1 MDSVIS
7 VCKGTIF
14 LLSYL
19 KESPFNNKMDT
30 NKEVVSRLKFISRI
44 NKGEKINVR
53 SAYPFVQQ
61 DDMSTRLSRTFY
73 YKDNRGNALN
83 FVRNTI
89 DRSFEILN
97 LYQKSRKKSEK
108 ALCNN
113 IVTDLKRAK
122 NGINNLRETYTT
134 DTMFCCDLDTILQE
148 IDAKL
153 MEICKDSEREAV
165 QVEKKESSEEEREED
180 DEKND

>member
-61 DDMSTRLSRTFY
+61 DDMPTRLSRTFY

-89 DRSFEILN
+89 ERSFEILN
-97 LYQKSRKKSEK
+97 LYLRSNKKSEK
-108 ALCNN
+108 ALCKN
-113 IVTDLKRAK
+113 IINDLKRAK
-122 NGINNLRETYTT
+122 NGILNLRETYTA

-153 MEICKDSEREAV
+153 IEICKDDEDD
-165 QVEKKESSEEEREED
+165 KKEDINENED
-180 DEKND
+180 EDKDDT

>member
-1 MDSVIS
+1 MDSVVS
-7 VCKGTIF
+7 VCKGAIF
-14 LLSYL
+14 LLSVL
-19 KESPFNNKMDT
+19 KSTDPNNKMDT

-97 LYQKSRKKSEK
+97 LYQKSHKKSEK

-113 IVTDLKRAK
+113 IVNDLKRAK
-122 NGINNLRETYTT
+122 NGILNLKETYTT

-153 MEICKDSEREAV
+153 MEMPDKTG
-165 QVEKKESSEEEREED
+165 VEKTEKEERVSSDEEKEEE
-180 DEKND
+180 ND

>member
-1 MDSVIS
+1 MDYLLTIS
-7 VCKGTIF
+7 KGTLF
-14 LLSYL
+14 LLSTFKDTEY
-19 KESPFNNKMDT
+19 SNKMDT

-61 DDMSTRLSRTFY
+61 DDMTTRLSRTFY

-89 DRSFEILN
+89 DRSFEIVN
-97 LYQKSRKKSEK
+97 LYKSGKRSEK
-108 ALCNN
+108 AMCGH
-113 IVTDLKRAK
+113 IVEDLKRAK
-122 NGINNLRETYTT
+122 NGINNLKETYIT

-153 MEICKDSEREAV
+153 VELCKEDVPVSRED
-165 QVEKKESSEEEREED
+165 EEEIKED
-180 DEKND
+180 

>member
-1 MDSVIS
+1 MDSVSS
-7 VCKGTIF
+7 VCRSAIF
-14 LLSYL
+14 LLSVF
-19 KESPFNNKMDT
+19 KSTEPFNKMDT

-61 DDMSTRLSRTFY
+61 DDMPTRLSRTFY

-97 LYQKSRKKSEK
+97 LYQKSRKKSER

-113 IVTDLKRAK
+113 IITDLKRAK

-153 MEICKDSEREAV
+153 MEICKDVSPEER
-165 QVEKKESSEEEREED
+165 KESLSSSD
-180 DEKND
+180 DEKEEEDER

>member
-1 MDSVIS
+1 MVDSVFTIY
-7 VCKGTIF
+7 KGIIF
-14 LLSYL
+14 LWNVL
-19 KESPFNNKMDT
+19 KDADYPNKMDT

-61 DDMSTRLSRTFY
+61 DDMSTRISRTFY

-83 FVRNTI
+83 FVRMTV

-97 LYQKSRKKSEK
+97 TYQHSRKKSER

-113 IVTDLKRAK
+113 LIEDLKRAK
-122 NGINNLRETYTT
+122 NGINNLKETYTT

-153 MEICKDSEREAV
+153 IEMCKDD
-165 QVEKKESSEEEREED
+165 EKKENS
-180 DEKND
+180 